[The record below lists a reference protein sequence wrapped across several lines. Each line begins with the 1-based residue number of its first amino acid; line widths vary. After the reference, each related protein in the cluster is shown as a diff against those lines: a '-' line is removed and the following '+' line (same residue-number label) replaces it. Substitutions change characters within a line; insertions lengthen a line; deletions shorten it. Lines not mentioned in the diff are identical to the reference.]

1 MEFQKQA
8 KCDKWE
14 PYQEILSRNPRMER
28 IVRQISFPTNDA
40 AAVTSV
46 CVLAPALGSFTQ
58 WLLQGALTGGK
69 ERLYFLAR
77 DGYLMYQA
85 AGIFCEVL
93 DLPVTCRYLSCS
105 RYSLRLPA
113 LHRNRE
119 EALDFLCRKASGM
132 TPEKLL
138 RRAGLT
144 QEESA
149 DVLRRLSLGLQP
161 EEALAP
167 ARLPEIRR
175 ALACCPTFWTYVDEH
190 SREAMPGLAGYLR
203 QEGLLEERPYAIV
216 DSGWTGSMQKTL
228 GDILGDLGRGQQLEG
243 YYWGLY
249 EAPPHVDRRNYHCC
263 YFRPEDGLR
272 EKVFFNNCLFEAVF
286 TAPHGMTLGYRRQGP
301 VYVPV
306 YGASPAARNGFLQ
319 GIEPYFRQ
327 YIRILAAETG
337 KAEVT
342 QYDFRQDL
350 PAIRA
355 LLKSFMTRPSR
366 EEAETF
372 GSLPFSDDVLEGG
385 ETQLAAP
392 LTQAQIRR
400 HHPLPRLLNLS
411 RSPFQ
416 ESPWYEGSVMRY
428 GRGVG
433 YHLLQHTMFQYLRY
447 IRKIRYAR
455 KKDGKSHGRFATAQA
470 IRLCHPAADGKRTQ
484 A

>member
-119 EALDFLCRKASGM
+119 EALDFLCRKASGI
-132 TPEKLL
+132 TLEKLL

-175 ALACCPTFWTYVDEH
+175 ALACCPTFGRTWT
-190 SREAMPGLAGYLR
+190 STPGKR
-203 QEGLLEERPYAIV
+203 CP
-216 DSGWTGSMQKTL
+216 
-228 GDILGDLGRGQQLEG
+228 
-243 YYWGLY
+243 
-249 EAPPHVDRRNYHCC
+249 
-263 YFRPEDGLR
+263 
-272 EKVFFNNCLFEAVF
+272 
-286 TAPHGMTLGYRRQGP
+286 
-301 VYVPV
+301 
-306 YGASPAARNGFLQ
+306 
-319 GIEPYFRQ
+319 
-327 YIRILAAETG
+327 
-337 KAEVT
+337 
-342 QYDFRQDL
+342 DL
-350 PAIRA
+350 PGICVRRGCWRSVPTPSWTAAGPAPCRRPWATSWEIWDVGSSWRGTTGD
-355 LLKSFMTRPSR
+355 FMRRPP
-366 EEAETF
+366 T
-372 GSLPFSDDVLEGG
+372 LTG
-385 ETQLAAP
+385 EITTAV
-392 LTQAQIRR
+392 TSGRR
-400 HHPLPRLLNLS
+400 T
-411 RSPFQ
+411 
-416 ESPWYEGSVMRY
+416 V
-428 GRGVG
+428 
-433 YHLLQHTMFQYLRY
+433 
-447 IRKIRYAR
+447 
-455 KKDGKSHGRFATAQA
+455 
-470 IRLCHPAADGKRTQ
+470 
-484 A
+484 